1 MKTPFRSAPV
11 FCATHPSPDGS
22 RLFDD
27 GWVWQPASVPCAW
40 SVSDWLASNP
50 WESEDGPSVVYLLT
64 RDDWDTPACWIGER
78 HVALWGMA
86 GWDNEEGD
94 EISQGPGV
102 RILDVTQSTQS
113 INHRWPMESITND
126 PLSLLS
132 DGKRLYVATD
142 AGTTVWN
149 IASRQQI
156 AELGGFVARLYD
168 FQRDALIM
176 ITPDSIGELP
186 LAIFN

>member
-1 MKTPFRSAPV
+1 
-11 FCATHPSPDGS
+11 
-22 RLFDD
+22 
-27 GWVWQPASVPCAW
+27 
-40 SVSDWLASNP
+40 
-50 WESEDGPSVVYLLT
+50 
-64 RDDWDTPACWIGER
+64 
-78 HVALWGMA
+78 MA

-113 INHRWPMESITND
+113 INHRWPMESITNA